1 LRIIAGCEKYST
13 HPIAK
18 SVNLA
23 FGKFADD
30 ANVTNPKN
38 YAGMGVS
45 AVIDG
50 VTYYAGNEKLMEMAG
65 VDFEETSLVGTAIYC
80 CSDSEF
86 LGDIVFA
93 DIIKEDSKQAIATMG
108 KMGVKTTVMLTGDK
122 QPIADD
128 IAQKAGIQTV
138 YSRLLPDEKIEKI
151 KELQDSG
158 NKVFYTGD
166 GINDAPVLAVA
177 DLGIAMGAV
186 GADVAIE
193 ASDIVIMGDS
203 LSKIPVGIRVARKAL
218 KLAKENIA
226 FSLVVKTIILVLVV
240 FLNKELPMWI
250 AVFGDVGVAIIAI
263 VNSLRAM
270 IVKKSNK

>member
-1 LRIIAGCEKYST
+1 
-13 HPIAK
+13 
-18 SVNLA
+18 
-23 FGKFADD
+23 
-30 ANVTNPKN
+30 
-38 YAGMGVS
+38 
-45 AVIDG
+45 
-50 VTYYAGNEKLMEMAG
+50 MEMAG